1 MNGDVDTGASLG
13 FDAGTAEAMAAV
25 AEALANQG
33 NSGDGVDPGSG
44 GGGVDP
50 GGGGS
55 TGEGGFSG
63 APGGDNT
70 GGLLSSEDILKRGRE
85 LALQGVPLQI
95 SNLFEALAQLRAR
108 AAGSTAE
115 ILPSIIGQL
124 SQMRAQYSGASQ
136 AIARRLGFAGGGQT
150 EREQGKALAGATR
163 QYGGL
168 ITGQQQTSFAAL
180 IKQLSELQ
188 PSLSAAA
195 RPPSTSTSASESTQE
210 GQPMNF
216 GQWGQAIAAAV
227 STARQLQQFYASQSP
242 PTGVQPHPE
251 LPAASEATLFGAGG
265 M

>member
-1 MNGDVDTGASLG
+1 MCRRGQS
-13 FDAGTAEAMAAV
+13 V
-25 AEALANQG
+25 AEF
-33 NSGDGVDPGSG
+33 SPGIPIG
-44 GGGVDP
+44 TVP
-50 GGGGS
+50 
-55 TGEGGFSG
+55 
-63 APGGDNT
+63 
-70 GGLLSSEDILKRGRE
+70 LLSSEQYARENPDQELDAAQGRFVPRGSRLQTEPTSLIGSEDLLTRGRA
-85 LALQGVPLQI
+85 LALEGVPLQI
-95 SNLFEALAQLRAR
+95 SSLFEALAQLRAR

-242 PTGVQPHPE
+242 PTGVQPHAE